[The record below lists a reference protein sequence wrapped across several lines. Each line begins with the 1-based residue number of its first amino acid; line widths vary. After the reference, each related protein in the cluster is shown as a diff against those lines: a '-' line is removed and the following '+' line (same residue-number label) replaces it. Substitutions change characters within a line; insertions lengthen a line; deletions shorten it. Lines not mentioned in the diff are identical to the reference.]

1 MDCGGFKGLS
11 EIQKS
16 LADAIPAGSLN
27 FAHSFQR
34 AELPP

>member
-1 MDCGGFKGLS
+1 MDCGGSKGLS